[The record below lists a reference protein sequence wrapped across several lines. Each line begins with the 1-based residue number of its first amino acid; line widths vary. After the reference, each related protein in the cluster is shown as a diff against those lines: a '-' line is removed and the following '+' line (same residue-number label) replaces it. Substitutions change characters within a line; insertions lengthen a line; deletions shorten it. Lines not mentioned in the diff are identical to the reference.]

1 MKTHNLSFNRDSE
14 FRLTQKLDR
23 LEASLYKVKW
33 SFLKWSIGLAF
44 ILIVSEGLIY
54 SLFN

>member
-1 MKTHNLSFNRDSE
+1 MKTYNPTFNRDSE

-23 LEASLYKVKW
+23 LEASLYKVKR
-33 SFLKWSIGLAF
+33 SLLKWSIGLAF
-44 ILIVSEGLIY
+44 IVLVSEGLIY